1 MKDAIIIGARCAG
14 SPLAMLLARKG
25 WSVLLVDKNTFPSD
39 TMSTH
44 FIHPTGIARLKRWG
58 LLDAVIASNCPR
70 IDRWNFDMG
79 HATFAGTPL
88 PIDGVSYSYCPRRT
102 VLDEILVR
110 GAKRAGAEVREGF
123 TVREI
128 VTEGGRVTGIR
139 GESRDGASVTEHAR
153 IVIGADGRRSLLAG
167 AIGAPLYEERP
178 VACCCFYAYWDGV
191 PLDGVDIVLREG
203 HAIFV
208 FPTNDGQACSVLEWP
223 RGEFDAV
230 RADVEGAASR
240 SFDLSP
246 PLAAKMRRARRA
258 RHFVGTADMP
268 NYFRRAY
275 GPGWALAGDAGHH
288 RDPCGAWGI
297 SDAFRDAD
305 YLAEAVDAGLSNR
318 RPLEEALADYERRR
332 DREAMPTYREN
343 YAMAQLKALPPEA
356 RALHAALA
364 ADQAEADRFT
374 GAILGTVP
382 IEEFFSQEN
391 VESIVARHRD
401 KSGAASAVGAA
412 S

>member
-1 MKDAIIIGARCAG
+1 MYDVIVIGARCAG
-14 SPLAMLLARKG
+14 SPLAMQLARKG

-58 LLDAVIASNCPR
+58 LLDDVIASNCPR

-79 HATFAGTPL
+79 HVTFAGTPT
-88 PIDGVSYSYCPRRT
+88 PIDGVNYSYCPRRT

-110 GAKRAGAEVREGF
+110 AAERAGAEVREGF
-123 TVREI
+123 TAREV

-139 GESRDGASVTEHAR
+139 GESRGDGSVTERAR
-153 IVIGADGRRSLLAG
+153 MVIGADGRRSMLAD
-167 AIGAPLYEERP
+167 AVGAPFYEERP
-178 VACCCFYAYWDGV
+178 VACCCFYTYWDGV
-191 PLDGVDIVLREG
+191 PLDGVDVVLREG
-203 HAIFV
+203 HAVFV

-223 RGEFDAV
+223 RDRLEMV
-230 RADVEGAASR
+230 RADVEASARR
-240 SFDLSP
+240 SFELSP

-258 RHFVGTADMP
+258 RHYVGTGELP
-268 NYFRRAY
+268 NYFRKAY

-297 SDAFRDAD
+297 SDALRDAD
-305 YLAEAVDAGLSNR
+305 HLAEAVDAGLSGR

-332 DREAMPTYREN
+332 DREAMPAYREN
-343 YAMAQLKALPPEA
+343 YSLAGLKAPPPEV
-356 RALHAALA
+356 RVLHAALA
-364 ADQAEADRFT
+364 ADRAAADRFT

-382 IEEFFSQEN
+382 IEEFFSPEN
-391 VESIVARHRD
+391 IGRIVGL
-401 KSGAASAVGAA
+401 GAVQAQPLAA
-412 S
+412 TGRS

>member
-58 LLDAVIASNCPR
+58 VLDAVIASNCPR
-70 IDRWNFDMG
+70 VDRWNFDMG
-79 HATFAGTPL
+79 HVTFTGTPL

-110 GAKRAGAEVREGF
+110 AAERAGAEVREGF

-139 GESRDGASVTEHAR
+139 GESRGGGSVTENAR

-167 AIGAPLYEERP
+167 AVNAPLYEELP
-178 VACCCFYAYWDGV
+178 VACCAYYTYWDGV
-191 PLDGVDIVLREG
+191 QMDGVDIVLREG
-203 HAIFV
+203 HAIFA
-208 FPTNDGQACSVLEWP
+208 FPTNDGQICTVLEWP
-223 RGEFDAV
+223 RSEFDLV
-230 RADVEGAASR
+230 RADVEGSVQR
-240 SFDLSP
+240 SFELSP

-258 RHFVGTADMP
+258 RHFVGTAEIP
-268 NYFRRAY
+268 NYFRKAY

-305 YLAEAVDAGLSNR
+305 YLAEAVDTGLSGR
-318 RPLEEALADYERRR
+318 RPLEEVLADYERRR
-332 DREAMPTYREN
+332 DREAMPAYREN
-343 YAMAQLKALPPEA
+343 YDLAQLKAPPPEV

-364 ADQAEADRFT
+364 ADRAAADRFT

-382 IEEFFSQEN
+382 IEEFFTQEN
-391 VESIVARHRD
+391 IERIIGRHRAGTR
-401 KSGAASAVGAA
+401 SASAAA
-412 S
+412 AR